1 MCLNFLIK
9 IKAMNIGKLN
19 QKLEK
24 FLEDFV
30 SVNYEDLPDMR
41 SLLDEFFEDKSKG
54 VPYYQWKLI
63 PKQQYHNAL
72 KMYMR
77 DGKDFKFPK
86 RILEDW
92 LNLILYN
99 VTILDIMTEL
109 AGHTSYFDYY
119 TLNDIFY
126 EDNVVIVDYDSAYE
140 VLEKEGFY
148 DWAVL
153 PDGTDAI
160 SDYGRKPIYD
170 ILSNLPDFPS
180 SEQMIIAINRCL
192 DVVHCRGDLASA
204 FIEGGAKSCYQISN
218 ENINEESA
226 LYKSNQPIFRDFYNY
241 VIKNPK
247 AKKSYF
253 ALYSGRLRIPSDTIL
268 HDYKKHNMTMEHW
281 DDAISNILN
290 IQNASISNKKLS
302 NNPMLLMRL
311 LGFKDYGI
319 SLMYCKDYFQI
330 TTCFH
335 DKQDQID
342 NWIKVSSARSMANNP
357 PSSLGNN
364 PESVVLPGQQ
374 LNIIIQQLKKYVK
387 SDLNEEQLKLPFE
400 GNFKAW
406 FKDSKCVDENGN
418 PLVVYHGTK
427 NKFTKFSKD
436 KIGSKT
442 DYGYAGKGFYFHIDK
457 DTAKVYGDN
466 VMACYLSVQNPFD
479 FNNGKSI
486 NDNIRDMGIDSEIDN
501 HWEPIEVREE
511 RVSGKITQWL
521 KENGY
526 DGAKLWGQWMVLEP
540 WQIKSIDN
548 KEPTYSDDINEKL
561 EKVKGVEYLYNP
573 TKSELQGLLNK
584 SKNEVRGIL
593 MVDTDELYIWNA
605 YEYTHSYIDSLLGL
619 KGFRIEFRIED
630 NWLIGNGPD
639 GLLCREFLE
648 ILSQSRVMELGIEL
662 FDPVGYLQ

>member
-1 MCLNFLIK
+1 
-9 IKAMNIGKLN
+9 MNVGKLN

-41 SLLDEFFEDKSKG
+41 SLLGEFFEDKSKG
-54 VPYYQWKLI
+54 VPHYQWKLI
-63 PKQQYHNAL
+63 PKEQYHNAL

-126 EDNVVIVDYDSAYE
+126 GDDVVIVDYDSAYE

-170 ILSNLPDFPS
+170 ILGNLPDFPS
-180 SEQMIIAINRCL
+180 SEEIIIAINRCL
-192 DVVHCRGDLASA
+192 DIVHCRGDLASA

-218 ENINEESA
+218 ES
-226 LYKSNQPIFRDFYNY
+226 
-241 VIKNPK
+241 
-247 AKKSYF
+247 
-253 ALYSGRLRIPSDTIL
+253 
-268 HDYKKHNMTMEHW
+268 
-281 DDAISNILN
+281 
-290 IQNASISNKKLS
+290 
-302 NNPMLLMRL
+302 
-311 LGFKDYGI
+311 
-319 SLMYCKDYFQI
+319 
-330 TTCFH
+330 
-335 DKQDQID
+335 
-342 NWIKVSSARSMANNP
+342 
-357 PSSLGNN
+357 
-364 PESVVLPGQQ
+364 
-374 LNIIIQQLKKYVK
+374 
-387 SDLNEEQLKLPFE
+387 LNEQHIQLKLPFE

-406 FKDSKCVDENGN
+406 FKNSKCVDENGN
-418 PLVVYHGTK
+418 PLVVYHGTN
-427 NKFTKFSKD
+427 NKFSKFSKD

-442 DYGYAGKGFYFHIDK
+442 DAGWAGKGFYFHVDK
-457 DTAKVYGDN
+457 DTASVYGDN
-466 VMACYLSVQNPFD
+466 VMACYLSIQNPFD

-486 NDNIRDMGIDSEIDN
+486 NDNIRDMGIDPETDN
-501 HWEPIEVREE
+501 HWDPIEVREE
-511 RVSGKITQWL
+511 RVSGKITEWL
-521 KENGY
+521 KKNGY

-540 WQIKSIDN
+540 WQIKSIN
-548 KEPTYSDDINEKL
+548 NNEPTFSDDINETL
-561 EKVKGVEYLYNP
+561 EKVRGVEYLYNP

-639 GLLCREFLE
+639 GLLCKEFLE
-648 ILSQSRVMELGIEL
+648 ILSQSRVMDLDINL
-662 FDPVGYLQ
+662 FDPLGYLQ